1 MIFHETDWKDA
12 SYETLDMPESGSTC
26 VVGLSGGVDSAL
38 AAMILKEK
46 GCRVIGVTMSKWTG
60 DLDLPSGVEG
70 MKGSCYGPDEEKD
83 IAACKVFCAE
93 QGFEY
98 HVIPVGEAYHREVL
112 EYFKDEY
119 RAGRTPNPCI
129 RCNPLVKF
137 GAMIEGVRALGIQF
151 DYFCTGHYARIVKNA
166 EGGLFIQSAEDST
179 KDQTYFLYRLPQETL
194 AFVRFPLGSYEKKDV
209 VTMARERNLAA
220 AGRAESQDFVPP
232 EYFDVIF
239 SDKPPVPGDIVD
251 LDGKKLGTH
260 RGIEYYT
267 IGQRRGLGVSSS
279 RPLYVHS
286 IDATNNR
293 VVLADN
299 DDLLEA
305 GLVAGDW
312 VWGGGAAP
320 KEAFSALVKIRLASR
335 PVEATIAPVKAD
347 EASVGDTASE
357 SGLSSGGASE
367 SGLWEIRFENKQR
380 AVAPGQSAVVY
391 YKGIILG
398 GGIIS
403 RAIHE

>member
-1 MIFHETDWKDA
+1 MLSQDSGHTEFP
-12 SYETLDMPESGSTC
+12 TLPSLTQLEQPEAGSVC

-38 AAMILKEK
+38 TAMLLKEK

-60 DLDLPSGVEG
+60 DLDLPSADEG
-70 MKGSCYGPDEEKD
+70 MKASCYGPDEAKD
-83 IAACKVFCAE
+83 IAACEAFCRE

-112 EYFKDEY
+112 EYFKSEY

-137 GAMIEGVRALGIQF
+137 GAMIEGVRSLGIQF
-151 DYFCTGHYARIVKNA
+151 DYFCTGHYARIVKDA
-166 EGGLFIQSAEDST
+166 DGGLFIQSAEDST
-179 KDQTYFLYRLPQETL
+179 KDQAYFLYRLPQATL
-194 AFVRFPLGSYEKKDV
+194 AFVRFPLGSYAKKDV
-209 VTMARERNLAA
+209 VAMAHERNLAA
-220 AGRAESQDFVPP
+220 ASRAESQDFVPP

-251 LDGKKLGTH
+251 LDGKKLGMH

-267 IGQRRGLGVSSS
+267 IGQRRGLGVASS

-286 IDATNNR
+286 IDAANNR

-305 GLVAGDW
+305 GLAAGDW
-312 VWGGGAAP
+312 VWGGGKAP
-320 KEAFSALVKIRLASR
+320 EEAFRATVKIRLASR
-335 PVEATIAPVKAD
+335 PVEALISPAAD
-347 EASVGDTASE
+347 
-357 SGLSSGGASE
+357 SGE
-367 SGLWEIRFENKQR
+367 WEIRFEKQQR

-391 YKGIILG
+391 YNGIILG